1 MKSSCITLFKALI
14 VAVPFLFFTAC
25 EKTDKYIDWKE
36 MNTAWYEQHKNDE
49 GFKVTESGL
58 SYKRISPEANP
69 SEGRPNKGD
78 VVTVDYK
85 LSYIDGTEV
94 QAKDNIPFYLASKDM
109 IKGFSEA
116 LLKMTVGETF
126 KFYMPH
132 TIGYGAQKGGL
143 IPPYST
149 LIYEIRL
156 IKTEAY

>member
-78 VVTVDYK
+78 LVTVDYTGK
-85 LSYIDGTEV
+85 YIDGTKFDSGE
-94 QAKDNIPFYLASKDM
+94 NIRMLLAGS
-109 IKGFSEA
+109 IQGFSEA
-116 LLKMTVGETF
+116 VLEMTVGETF
-126 KFYMPH
+126 KFYVPY
-132 TIGYGAQKGGL
+132 TIGYGSKKENI

-149 LIYEIRL
+149 LIFEVRL